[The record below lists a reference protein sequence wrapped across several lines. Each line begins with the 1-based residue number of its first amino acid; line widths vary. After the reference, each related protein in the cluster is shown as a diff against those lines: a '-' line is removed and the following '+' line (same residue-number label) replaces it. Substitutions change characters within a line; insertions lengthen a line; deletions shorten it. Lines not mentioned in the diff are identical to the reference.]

1 MMEQVCWNAGVIPIE
16 RRRLWGGV
24 QNVKFTNMSDLGVN
38 SSLAQQSPTVQQLL
52 KVSQHA
58 ATHVMMMIVLCVG
71 LRSWVNVQ
79 VPKDVVACTAKDA
92 LSGGGG

>member
-1 MMEQVCWNAGVIPIE
+1 MMAMEQVCWNAGVIPIE

-52 KVSQHA
+52 RVSQHA
-58 ATHVMMMIVLCVG
+58 ATRVMMIFCAIGWIAFMGECAG
-71 LRSWVNVQ
+71 
-79 VPKDVVACTAKDA
+79 AE
-92 LSGGGG
+92 